1 MAKEDY
7 YKLLGVE
14 KDASSEEIKS
24 AYRKMALKYHPDR
37 NPDDKVAEERFREMS
52 EAYEVLSDAQKKSA
66 YDQFGHA
73 GVENSF
79 GQGGFQWG
87 DFSQADL
94 SQQ

>member
-7 YKLLGVE
+7 YKFLGVE
-14 KDASSEEIKS
+14 KDASSEEITS

-66 YDQFGHA
+66 S
-73 GVENSF
+73 NSI
-79 GQGGFQWG
+79 QMTIMVQPCRYTMK
-87 DFSQADL
+87 
-94 SQQ
+94 